1 MGKII
6 STVKYPIT
14 VQYDG
19 ESMVVSPG
27 AKLKIKNIKLLGVL
41 PSGIVLIKD

>member
-6 STVKYPIT
+6 STVRYPIT
-14 VQYDG
+14 VQYNG
-19 ESMVVSPG
+19 ESIVVSPG
-27 AKLKIKNIKLLGVL
+27 AKLKIKNTELLGVL